1 MHFMKAEYSK
11 IDNIIFE
18 CNKQINE
25 KIIGINYLEKLKY
38 ILIND
43 YIELDTGLIK
53 EFSNDKSEEFQKMYG
68 ENTLKCSIKFHQNSV
83 SKIKNKLINDSL
95 SIVIKGN
102 KLLELYGDLNKK
114 NPYII
119 NLFPKMGIVLSEN
132 TMITEK
138 IAKDSLIM
146 DLIYIKNNGHN
157 INVEK

>member
-1 MHFMKAEYSK
+1 MKAEYSK
-11 IDNIIFE
+11 IDNIISE

-68 ENTLKCSIKFHQNSV
+68 ENILKCSIKFYQNSV

-114 NPYII
+114 TPYII